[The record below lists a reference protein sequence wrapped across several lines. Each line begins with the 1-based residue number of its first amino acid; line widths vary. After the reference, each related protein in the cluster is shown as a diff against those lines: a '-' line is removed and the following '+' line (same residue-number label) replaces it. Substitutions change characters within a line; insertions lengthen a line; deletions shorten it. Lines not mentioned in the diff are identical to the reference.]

1 MAKRPTLLPAL
12 TRLAAALLLSASV
25 GAPAAAQPAAATKP
39 FSGTRALADV
49 KQLVDIGPRVAGL
62 PGAAK
67 ARAYITAELKA
78 AGLTVQ
84 EQAFDATTPRGPV
97 HMINLIALIPGASG
111 ASARPGSQRIVVGGH
126 YDTKL
131 FKEFAFVGANDGG
144 SSAALL
150 IELARVVK
158 PKTLPLDVELLFL
171 DGEEAVGEWKGDDHT
186 YGSRHY
192 VEAARASGTLKTI
205 AAFVLVD
212 MIGDKDLRIMRE
224 SNSTPW
230 LTDTVWAAAKKLGK
244 REFVS
249 EVTTVEDDHLEF
261 LEAGVPSVDIIDL
274 DYPAWHRADDTLD
287 KVSAGSLQAV
297 GDVVVASLADIAAR
311 SPKP

>member
-1 MAKRPTLLPAL
+1 MRTIRTVL
-12 TRLAAALLLSASV
+12 TRVAAALVLAAAMAP
-25 GAPAAAQPAAATKP
+25 PAAAQTAAAAKP

-49 KQLVDIGPRVAGL
+49 KQLVAIGPRVAGTS
-62 PGAAK
+62 GAAK
-67 ARAYITAELKA
+67 ARAYITAQLKA
-78 AGLTVQ
+78 AGLTAR
-84 EQAFDATTPRGPV
+84 EQAFDAATPRGTV
-97 HMINLIALIPGASG
+97 HMINLIAVVPGAAAAGTRPSG
-111 ASARPGSQRIVVGGH
+111 QRIVVGGH

-131 FKEFAFVGANDGG
+131 FKEFTFVGANDGG

-150 IELARVVK
+150 IELARALK

-171 DGEEAVGEWKGDDHT
+171 DGEEAVGEWQGNDHT

-192 VEAARASGTLKTI
+192 VQAARSDGTLKTI

-230 LTDTVWAAAKKLGK
+230 LTDTVWAAARKLGK

-274 DYPAWHRADDTLD
+274 DYPAWHRADDTMD
-287 KVSAGSLQAV
+287 KLSAASLQSV

-311 SPKP
+311 STKP

>member
-1 MAKRPTLLPAL
+1 MRLPIRPVN
-12 TRLAAALLLSASV
+12 TRLGAALLLAASLA
-25 GAPAAAQPAAATKP
+25 APAAAQTAAATP
-39 FSGTRALADV
+39 AFSGTRALADA
-49 KQLVDIGPRVAGL
+49 KRLVDIGPRVAGM

-67 ARAYITAELKA
+67 ARAYVTAQLKA
-78 AGLTVQ
+78 AGLTVR

-97 HMINLIALIPGASG
+97 HMINLIATIPGTAAGGTAPG
-111 ASARPGSQRIVVGGH
+111 ARRIVVGGH

-131 FKEFAFVGANDGG
+131 FKEFTFVGANDGG

-150 IELARVVK
+150 IELARAVK
-158 PKTLPLDVELLFL
+158 PKTLPMDVELLFL

-192 VEAARASGTLKTI
+192 VQAARTAGTLESIT
-205 AAFVLVD
+205 AFVQVD

-230 LTDTVWAAAKKLGK
+230 LTDAVWAAARRLGK
-244 REFVS
+244 KEFVS
-249 EVTTVEDDHLEF
+249 EVTTIEDDHLEF

-287 KVSAGSLQAV
+287 KLSAGSLQSV
-297 GDVVVASLADIAAR
+297 GDVVVAALADIAAR
-311 SPKP
+311 GPK

>member
-1 MAKRPTLLPAL
+1 MRPTITRPTAIALPL
-12 TRLAAALLLSASV
+12 VAAFLLS
-25 GAPAAAQPAAATKP
+25 GALAVPAAAQTAAASKS

-49 KQLVDIGPRVAGL
+49 KQLVEIGPRVAGM

-67 ARAYITAELKA
+67 ARTYITAQLKA

-84 EQAFDATTPRGPV
+84 EQAFDTTTPRGPV
-97 HMINLIALIPGASG
+97 HMINLIAVIPGAG
-111 ASARPGSQRIVVGGH
+111 AARPGAQRIVVGGH

-150 IELARVVK
+150 IELARVLK
-158 PKTLPLDVELLFL
+158 PKTLPMDVELLFL

-186 YGSRHY
+186 YGSRYY
-192 VEAARASGTLKTI
+192 VKAARTAGTLKTI

-224 SNSTPW
+224 SNSTAW
-230 LTDTVWAAAKKLGK
+230 LTDTVWAAAKRLGK

-261 LEAGVPSVDIIDL
+261 LEAGVPAVDIIDL

-287 KVSAGSLQAV
+287 KLSATSLQSV
-297 GDVVVASLADIAAR
+297 GDVVVAALADIAAR
-311 SPKP
+311 SSKQ